1 MPSSTTA
8 LEVIYLPTTSLKPHP
23 KNPRVHKDKQVGQI
37 AQSIKA
43 FGFNV
48 PILVD
53 HRHHVVAG
61 HGRLLAAR
69 KLGWD
74 TVPVIKLNHLTES
87 QYSAFLIADNRL
99 TENSSWDE
107 RLLGEQLKVLSE
119 LELDFDLEVTGFEI
133 AEIDV
138 LIDGMETINEP
149 DPDDRLPAIET
160 SAVTASGDL
169 WQLGKHR
176 VLCGDSLVAENY
188 TLLMDGAKAD
198 LMITDSPYNVPIDG
212 HASGL
217 GRVHHREFAMAS
229 GEMSTGEFTEF
240 LRKAMLLSKE
250 YSHVGSLAYYF
261 MDFRHM
267 KEVLAAGAD
276 VHGELINLCVWAK
289 NNAGMGSFYRSAHE
303 LIFLFKNGGASHR
316 NNIQLGKFGRYR
328 TNVWNY
334 PSANTFSRSGP
345 DGDLLALH
353 PTPKPVALIADAIKD
368 STARGALV
376 LDPFLGSGTAVI
388 AAERTGRVCYG
399 LELDPLYVDAL
410 IRRWQRR
417 TKREAIHVES
427 GESFEVRKTSKMS
440 HSTSTSETE
449 R

>member
-1 MPSSTTA
+1 
-8 LEVIYLPTTSLKPHP
+8 
-23 KNPRVHKDKQVGQI
+23 
-37 AQSIKA
+37 
-43 FGFNV
+43 
-48 PILVD
+48 VD
-53 HRHHVVAG
+53 DRQNIVAG

-69 KLGWD
+69 KLGWN

-138 LIDGMETINEP
+138 LIDGLETLNEP

-160 SAVTASGDL
+160 SAVSVSGDL

-176 VLCGDSLVAENY
+176 VLCGNALSTENY
-188 TLLMDGAKAD
+188 ERLMDGAKAD
-198 LMITDSPYNVPIDG
+198 LVITDPPYNVAIDG

-217 GRVHHREFAMAS
+217 GKVRHREFAMAS
-229 GEMSTGEFTEF
+229 GEMNSEEFTEF
-240 LRKAMLLSKE
+240 LRKAMVLSRQ
-250 YSHVGSLAYYF
+250 SSQPDSLAYYF
-261 MDFRHM
+261 MDWRHM
-267 KEVLAAGAD
+267 KHILAAGLV
-276 VHGELINLCVWAK
+276 VHGEMMNLCVWAK
-289 NNAGMGSFYRSAHE
+289 SNGGMGSFYRSAHE
-303 LIFLFKNGGASHR
+303 LIFLFKNGSASHR

-334 PSANTFSRSGP
+334 PSANTFPRSGP

-368 STARGALV
+368 STARGALI
-376 LDPFLGSGTAVI
+376 LDPFLGSGTAII

-417 TKREAIHVES
+417 TKRKAIHVES
-427 GESFEVRKTSKMS
+427 GESFEVRKASKMS
-440 HSTSTSETE
+440 HSKSTSETE

>member
-1 MPSSTTA
+1 
-8 LEVIYLPTTSLKPHP
+8 
-23 KNPRVHKDKQVGQI
+23 
-37 AQSIKA
+37 
-43 FGFNV
+43 
-48 PILVD
+48 
-53 HRHHVVAG
+53 
-61 HGRLLAAR
+61 
-69 KLGWD
+69 
-74 TVPVIKLNHLTES
+74 
-87 QYSAFLIADNRL
+87 
-99 TENSSWDE
+99 
-107 RLLGEQLKVLSE
+107 
-119 LELDFDLEVTGFEI
+119 
-133 AEIDV
+133 
-138 LIDGMETINEP
+138 
-149 DPDDRLPAIET
+149 
-160 SAVTASGDL
+160 
-169 WQLGKHR
+169 
-176 VLCGDSLVAENY
+176 
-188 TLLMDGAKAD
+188 
-198 LMITDSPYNVPIDG
+198 
-212 HASGL
+212 
-217 GRVHHREFAMAS
+217 MAS

>member
-1 MPSSTTA
+1 MSGEKNMQPQTAA
-8 LEVIYLPTTSLKPHP
+8 LEVTYLPTTSLKPHP

-53 HRHHVVAG
+53 DGHHVVAG

-149 DPDDRLPAIET
+149 DPDDRLPAIEA
-160 SAVTASGDL
+160 SAISTSGDL
-169 WQLGKHR
+169 WQLGKHP

-188 TLLMDGAKAD
+188 ARLMDGAKAD
-198 LMITDSPYNVPIDG
+198 LVLTDPPYNVAIDG
-212 HASGL
+212 HATGL
-217 GRVHHREFAMAS
+217 GKTRHREFAMAS
-229 GEMSTGEFTEF
+229 GEMSTPEFTEF
-240 LRKAMLLSKE
+240 LRKAMILSKQSSE
-250 YSHVGSLAYYF
+250 PGSLAYYF
-261 MDFRHM
+261 MDFRHI
-267 KEVLAAGAD
+267 KQILAAATD
-276 VHGELINLCVWAK
+276 IYGELMNLCVWAK
-289 NNAGMGSFYRSAHE
+289 SNARH
-303 LIFLFKNGGASHR
+303 
-316 NNIQLGKFGRYR
+316 GK
-328 TNVWNY
+328 
-334 PSANTFSRSGP
+334 
-345 DGDLLALH
+345 LLPQWA
-353 PTPKPVALIADAIKD
+353 
-368 STARGALV
+368 
-376 LDPFLGSGTAVI
+376 
-388 AAERTGRVCYG
+388 
-399 LELDPLYVDAL
+399 
-410 IRRWQRR
+410 
-417 TKREAIHVES
+417 
-427 GESFEVRKTSKMS
+427 
-440 HSTSTSETE
+440 
-449 R
+449 